1 MKRLREAGLELAVAA
16 TAVLLALAV
25 GGIVVIAHGHNPFAV
40 YAVLFREALG
50 EPMGLGQVL
59 FKTTF
64 LVFTGI
70 AASFAFRAGMF
81 NIGGEGQLYAGGFAC
96 GLVGIWL
103 PAGTPMLV
111 AVPVLLCAAIAGG
124 ALAAAIPALLKAKR
138 GTHEVISTMM
148 MNFIV
153 LAVANWWLSK
163 VQVES
168 TVHMPPIPAGGR
180 LPFLSSMASA
190 MRGSDANIALFLA
203 IAACG
208 AAWYL
213 YARTRIGY
221 EFRAVGCSPKAAE
234 YGGVAV
240 PRAMV
245 LSLVGSGALAG
256 LGGINTVMGSQG
268 YFEAGFAPGMGYL
281 GIAVALLA
289 RNHPIGVIPAAFLF
303 ALLSEGGQV
312 IQRYVP
318 KEIGDILQAI
328 VIVFVV
334 VGARLLQLALPK
346 LRQRWAEA
354 ARG

>member
-16 TAVLLALAV
+16 AAVLLALSV
-25 GGIVVIAHGHNPFAV
+25 GGVVILAHGHNPFAV
-40 YAVLFREALG
+40 YGVLFREALG
-50 EPMGLGQVL
+50 QPMGLGQVL
-59 FKTTF
+59 FKTTT

-81 NIGGEGQLYAGGFAC
+81 NIGGEGQLYAGGFLC
-96 GLVGIWL
+96 GLVGFLL
-103 PAGTPMLV
+103 PAGTPAVV
-111 AVPVLLCAAIAGG
+111 AVPVLLAAGVAGG
-124 ALAAAIPALLKAKR
+124 AAAAVLPAALKAWR

-153 LAVANWWLSK
+153 LAVANWGLNRVK
-163 VQVES
+163 VES
-168 TVHMPPIPAGGR
+168 TVHMPSIAPGGR
-180 LPFLSSMASA
+180 LPLLSSIASA
-190 MRGSDANIALFLA
+190 MRGSDGNVALFIA
-203 IAACG
+203 IAACA

-213 YARTRIGY
+213 YARTRLGY
-221 EFRAVGCSPKAAE
+221 ELRAVGYSPKAAE
-234 YGGVAV
+234 YGGVSV
-240 PRAMV
+240 PSAMI
-245 LSLVGSGALAG
+245 LSLVASGALAG

-268 YFEAGFAPGMGYL
+268 YFEEGFAPGMGYL

-312 IQRYVP
+312 IQQYVP
-318 KEIGDILQAI
+318 KEIGDILQAV

-346 LRQRWAEA
+346 LRQRWAHV
-354 ARG
+354 